1 LTEDGH
7 VAGRVGQVDR
17 IGVRR
22 RIGKVVRRLRH
33 HPAVGP
39 RNVTVESAFK
49 VILLM
54 SVEPG
59 VDVVISISG
68 EKNWRLKNS
77 IIQI

>member
-1 LTEDGH
+1 
-7 VAGRVGQVDR
+7 
-17 IGVRR
+17 
-22 RIGKVVRRLRH
+22 
-33 HPAVGP
+33 
-39 RNVTVESAFK
+39 
-49 VILLM
+49 M